1 LLQRCDYFA
10 PTFNLTKYLY
20 RMQPVFP
27 AVYSTLSPSA
37 LGSFI
42 QQKYG
47 LEDVQCQ
54 FIVRGVGDTYLI
66 ESGTS
71 RSILRVYRS
80 SHRNFKQIKAEVD
93 LLMALKEAGV
103 FVSYPVNDLSGTV
116 IQPLKA
122 VEGTRHAV
130 LFSYAPGHS
139 VTRLNENQLRNLG
152 HQMARFHNVSS
163 TIELDDGRWNFD
175 LETTLFKP
183 LEMIK
188 PAFAEDQEGYEWLVR
203 AARLV
208 EKRFADLN
216 TSGFSAGYCHFD
228 FLPKNFHFEGDAVT
242 LFDFD
247 FMGYGWLA
255 NDIMSFWQHLCLD
268 VRFGRMTQDEAD
280 ASYQIFLKA
289 YNEHRPLKEAELTAV
304 PYLMLGFWLF
314 YTGFHTTHDQF
325 YTYVQPAHLKPR
337 VALIRYFME
346 KYWDQEYLVY

>member
-1 LLQRCDYFA
+1 
-10 PTFNLTKYLY
+10 
-20 RMQPVFP
+20 MQPVFP

-37 LGSFI
+37 LASSI

-47 LEDVQCQ
+47 LEGVQCQ

-66 ESGTS
+66 ESGS
-71 RSILRVYRS
+71 NRSILRVYRS

-103 FVSYPVNDLSGTV
+103 SVSYPIADLSGTT
-116 IQPLKA
+116 IQSLEA

-130 LFSYAPGHS
+130 LFTYAPGHS
-139 VTRLNENQLRNLG
+139 VTRLNKNQLRNLG

-163 TIELDDGRWNFD
+163 TIQLDDGRWNFD

-188 PAFAEDQEGYEWLVR
+188 PAFADDQEGYKWLLM
-203 AARLV
+203 AAKQV
-208 EKRFADLN
+208 EKRLADLD

-280 ASYQIFLKA
+280 TSYQIFLEA
-289 YNEHRPLKEAELTAV
+289 YNEYRPLKEYELIAV

-314 YTGFHTTHDQF
+314 YSGFHITHDQF
-325 YTYVQPAHLKPR
+325 YPYVQPAHLKPR
-337 VALIRYFME
+337 LALIRYLME
-346 KYWDQEYLVY
+346 KYWDKEYLVA